1 MGVLGGTFDPPHY
14 GHLALAETA
23 RVQLELERVLFVPAG
38 RPPHKPAKPISPGH
52 HRRAMV
58 ELAIQD
64 NPHFAL
70 SCADLGR
77 PGPHYTVRTLALL
90 REMYPKA
97 TLFFLMGEDSLSEF
111 HTWREPARILEQAHL
126 AVMRRQSASVDWAQ
140 LERIAP
146 DIRARVSWLDIEL
159 FTLSSTTLRRRVR
172 RGLPTRYM
180 VPPGV
185 ELYVREQQLYL
196 EEQS

>member
-1 MGVLGGTFDPPHY
+1 
-14 GHLALAETA
+14 
-23 RVQLELERVLFVPAG
+23 
-38 RPPHKPAKPISPGH
+38 
-52 HRRAMV
+52 
-58 ELAIQD
+58 
-64 NPHFAL
+64 
-70 SCADLGR
+70 
-77 PGPHYTVRTLALL
+77 
-90 REMYPKA
+90 MYPKA